1 MLAFEAKVAR
11 KTQLEK
17 TEKKII
23 VRTKNMILRKQK
35 YINSLFRD
43 RPIKI
48 GIGRYIY
55 LSKYTNCNCRRPP

>member
-35 YINSLFRD
+35 QINSLFRD
-43 RPIKI
+43 RP
-48 GIGRYIY
+48 
-55 LSKYTNCNCRRPP
+55 

>member
-17 TEKKII
+17 TEKKKII

-35 YINSLFRD
+35 QINSLFRD
-43 RPIKI
+43 RP
-48 GIGRYIY
+48 
-55 LSKYTNCNCRRPP
+55 

>member
-11 KTQLEK
+11 KTQLLEK

-35 YINSLFRD
+35 QINSLFRD
-43 RPIKI
+43 RP
-48 GIGRYIY
+48 
-55 LSKYTNCNCRRPP
+55 

>member
-35 YINSLFRD
+35 
-43 RPIKI
+43 
-48 GIGRYIY
+48 
-55 LSKYTNCNCRRPP
+55 